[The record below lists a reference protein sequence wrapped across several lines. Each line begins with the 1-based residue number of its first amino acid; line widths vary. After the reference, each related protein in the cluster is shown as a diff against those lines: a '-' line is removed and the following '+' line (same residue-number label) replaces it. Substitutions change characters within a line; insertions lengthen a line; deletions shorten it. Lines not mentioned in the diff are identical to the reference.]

1 MRKMID
7 DDVRIDAVA
16 FDEPI
21 LALRAVD
28 ARLGRRGGAADVCIA
43 RRYLKKR
50 LNQLL

>member
-1 MRKMID
+1 MRKVID
-7 DDVRIDAVA
+7 DDARIDAVA

-28 ARLGRRGGAADVCIA
+28 ASLVRRGAAAAVCIA